1 MTFESPQR
9 AGHRWG
15 SGVKDVE
22 SRTGDLAVAQ
32 RVDESGFV
40 DSPQH
45 LTDLKP
51 LTNHGF
57 RARGRKATGRVSLV
71 NLLVAE
77 KALPAMQQID

>member
-51 LTNHGF
+51 LTNRF
-57 RARGRKATGRVSLV
+57 RAGGRKATGRVCLV

-77 KALPAMQQID
+77 KALPAMHQID